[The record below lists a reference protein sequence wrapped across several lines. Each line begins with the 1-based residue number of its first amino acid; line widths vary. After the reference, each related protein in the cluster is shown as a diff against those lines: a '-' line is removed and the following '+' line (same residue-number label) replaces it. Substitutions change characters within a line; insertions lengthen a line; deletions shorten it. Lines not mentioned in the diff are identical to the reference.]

1 MSYWFDFE
9 SHSNVRPYYY
19 FLIQNQIQM
28 SSIIINTLI
37 IILSISPF
45 VYIYFSGKAK
55 RKAKALFLK
64 AAKEDGVHPEKTEFW
79 NHGAMGLD
87 KRNGYFCFQSELN
100 GNTFHKLA
108 LGSIKGCEVKK
119 SFQTNAGPNPDLSQ
133 LTSVAIHL
141 QLAENKAMIVPI
153 FDAEYDAQVSSEL
166 MLANDW
172 QTLLKQHIA

>member
-1 MSYWFDFE
+1 
-9 SHSNVRPYYY
+9 
-19 FLIQNQIQM
+19 M

-45 VYIYFSGKAK
+45 IYIYFSGKAK

-100 GNTFHKLA
+100 GNSFHKVGLSS
-108 LGSIKGCEVKK
+108 LKGCEVKK
-119 SFQTNAGPNPDLSQ
+119 SFQTNAGSNPDLSQ
-133 LTSVAIHL
+133 LTSVSLHL
-141 QLAENKAMIVPI
+141 QLVDNKAMIVPI
-153 FDAEYDAQVSSEL
+153 FDAEFDAQVSSEL
-166 MLANDW
+166 MIANDW
-172 QTLLKQHIA
+172 QSLLKQHIG

>member
-1 MSYWFDFE
+1 
-9 SHSNVRPYYY
+9 
-19 FLIQNQIQM
+19 M

-45 VYIYFSGKAK
+45 IYIYFSGKAK

-100 GNTFHKLA
+100 GNSFHKVGLSS
-108 LGSIKGCEVKK
+108 LKGCEVKK
-119 SFQTNAGPNPDLSQ
+119 SFQTNAGANPDLSQ
-133 LTSVAIHL
+133 LTSVSLHL
-141 QLAENKAMIVPI
+141 QLGDKKAMIVPI
-153 FDAEYDAQVSSEL
+153 FDSEYDAQVSSEL
-166 MLANDW
+166 MIANDW
-172 QTLLKQHIA
+172 QRLLKQYIN